1 LEERR
6 TVPLSP
12 ADTAHLIRR
21 TGFGVTWPLYGELQ
35 ALGSREAAV
44 ERLVDPSFAED
55 DSIAPTGIA
64 SFLTS
69 GIDLPLMRR
78 WWLDRMATTRAP
90 LVEKLTLFWHS
101 HFPSST
107 DKVSELALL
116 ANQHRLLRHHALG
129 SFHDLLQAVAIDPA
143 MMIYLDNRDNVAE
156 DPQENFGREVLEV
169 FTVGPGGRT
178 EQDVVA
184 MTRAWT
190 GHGLDVP
197 LGEASSVYAFH
208 PQHHDNGPKALFGLP
223 PRNWDGPGALTELVY
238 GARRGPVS
246 RFIAAKLFSFLAYP
260 ISDQDPI
267 AERMGSV
274 FRRSGANI
282 QALVRAILLSEEFW
296 SPTARFALVRSP
308 AEWVTAAHQATGQL
322 ALVSFADTYMD
333 QMGQELFA
341 PPTVAGWGQN
351 GYWVSTARAW
361 GRAAFARR
369 LRELVEVSGLLRET
383 VDLAPAD
390 AVGRTF
396 SQLGIVT
403 PSPSTRKVLEGHVA
417 RVRAGGFDQRVPLD
431 LVQLALLSPDF
442 QLA

>member
-1 LEERR
+1 
-6 TVPLSP
+6 VPLSP

-21 TGFGVTWPLYGELQ
+21 TGFGVTWPLYRELQ

-55 DSIAPTGIA
+55 DSIAPTGLV

-69 GIDLPLMRR
+69 GMDLPLMRR

-107 DKVSELALL
+107 DKVAALALL

-129 SFHDLLQAVAIDPA
+129 SFHDLLQAIAVDPA

-169 FTVGPGGRT
+169 FTLGPGGRT
-178 EQDVVA
+178 EEDVVA

-197 LGEASSVYAFH
+197 LGEASSTYAFH
-208 PQHHDNGPKALFGLP
+208 PAKHDNGPKALFGLP
-223 PRNWDGPGALTELVY
+223 PRNWDGPAALTELCF
-238 GARRGPVS
+238 GARQGPMS

-260 ISDQDPI
+260 ISDRDPV
-267 AERMGSV
+267 AERLGAV
-274 FRRSGANI
+274 FRRANLSI

-308 AEWVTAAHQATGQL
+308 AEWVVAAHQATGQL
-322 ALVSFADTYMD
+322 ALVSQADRYMD

-351 GYWVSTARAW
+351 GYWVSTARMW
-361 GRAAFARR
+361 GKAAFALR
-369 LRELVEVSGLLRET
+369 LRELVELSGLLNET
-383 VDLAPAD
+383 LELAPA
-390 AVGRTF
+390 AAAERTF
-396 SQLGIVT
+396 SQLGVVT
-403 PSPSTRKVLEGHVA
+403 PSAATRKALEDHVA
-417 RVRAGGFDQRVPLD
+417 KVRAGGFDKRVPGD
-431 LVQLALLSPDF
+431 LVQLVLLSPDF